1 MMIIVTSLPINIVL
15 NYIFIFGKLGVP
27 AYGGIGSGIAT
38 ALTYWLVCI
47 ITVVIIFK
55 QQPFRSYSIFSDW
68 VKPSIFAW
76 WEQLKIGIPIG
87 FAIFFETSIFSAVT
101 LFKIVRASC
110 WERV

>member
-1 MMIIVTSLPINIVL
+1 MIIIVTSLPINVSL

-55 QQPFRSYSIFSDW
+55 QQPFRSYSIFSAW
-68 VKPSIFAW
+68 VKPSLLDW
-76 WEQLKIGIPIG
+76 CDQLSISIQFVFVFFFHMG
-87 FAIFFETSIFSAVT
+87 IFFV
-101 LFKIVRASC
+101 
-110 WERV
+110 